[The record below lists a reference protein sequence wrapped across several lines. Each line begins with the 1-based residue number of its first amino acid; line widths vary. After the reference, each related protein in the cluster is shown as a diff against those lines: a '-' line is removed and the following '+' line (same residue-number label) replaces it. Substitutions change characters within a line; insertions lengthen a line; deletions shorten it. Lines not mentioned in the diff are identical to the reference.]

1 MKSNLAEPLLSSA
14 PVRKQTESEAGRKL
28 FIACACCFAVVS
40 ALVCM
45 AIGHL
50 AASLVGSSDDLIVGT
65 DTKLLLLPSSP
76 AESRTGALGR
86 PAAVFLLGSV
96 FAMLVALVGLNVV
109 NVAAALAVGVA
120 SDLSHRRIRGGR

>member
-1 MKSNLAEPLLSSA
+1 
-14 PVRKQTESEAGRKL
+14 
-28 FIACACCFAVVS
+28 
-40 ALVCM
+40 M

-50 AASLVGSSDDLIVGT
+50 AASLVGSSDDLVVGT
-65 DTKLLLLPSSP
+65 ETKLLLLPSSP